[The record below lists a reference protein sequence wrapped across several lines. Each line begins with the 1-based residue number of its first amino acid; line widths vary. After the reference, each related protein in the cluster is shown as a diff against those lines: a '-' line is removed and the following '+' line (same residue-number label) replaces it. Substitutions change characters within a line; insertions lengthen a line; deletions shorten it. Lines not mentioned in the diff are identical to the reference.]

1 MEFSER
7 NMETEVE
14 KCKITSRELCL
25 DMNCKNCNSRRFYF
39 HRFARFYS
47 MKNEQNLFKVTLNT
61 YYEYIFDCPDCNKEW
76 TKKICNISQLDEKNT
91 FCDDCN
97 KKKLLERNKLKKVV
111 KEPKKCGP
119 KSQSFCDDED
129 CEFCPKRKFSKHP
142 FAEHFSPSN
151 TEDINKLSLSSHK
164 ECLFICPTCKTE
176 DKYRIY
182 NLTNDMILEDGF
194 SCVDCKKQKKME
206 LNRSIESGCK
216 PTSVVLCN
224 NDKCKYC
231 PSRKFSKHRFAEYYS
246 EKNDK
251 DLNQVMINSGLS
263 YIFNCPD
270 CNKELNLKISNITKY
285 TEERKICDDCE
296 LNVIQQKKEEKEKKK
311 LEEEL
316 LKECNPRSYTLC
328 KNVECKICEPRRFSN
343 HHFAKYYNKELNEE
357 NVENIIMNSGKNYW
371 FYCDTCKHNSSQS
384 ISNLTRG
391 DRTEFCRYCNNE
403 LFCGDK
409 ECKHC
414 WDRSFASHEKSQY
427 WSTKNEINPWIVH
440 TGTRDKY
447 LFDCYKCGHEF
458 MGRISHISTQGVWC
472 PYCHTESLCKNIECQ
487 ICFKLSFASCEK
499 SKYWSLKNKDKPHEV
514 RLGSNLFYLF
524 DCDICK
530 HEFEM
535 QPCRITDIK
544 KLTWCPYCVSRAL
557 CFEEDCKHCFER
569 SFASMYQSRFWS
581 TKNGDLT
588 PRMIFKK
595 TSKKY
600 IFDCLD
606 CKRDYEQRP
615 ADIYFHNNGC
625 SNCLLKTEKLVL
637 LYVDDNTEHI
647 IKRNIKFDWCFNP
660 NTCKY
665 LPFDLVIEDLKLII
679 EIDGDQHFRF
689 VQCFDNDVERNQNRD
704 LYKMKLALE
713 NGYSIIRIVQKGVYY
728 NLFDWKPLLINAIK
742 KYEKPQVIFID
753 YKCEYDIYK
762 EKMKSID
769 SVNLDSELEVCE
781 EVFDNEE

>member
-1 MEFSER
+1 MEFTDR

-14 KCKITSRELCL
+14 KCKITARELCL

-47 MKNEQNLFKVTLNT
+47 MKNEQNLLKVTLNT

-76 TKKICNISQLDEKNT
+76 TKKICIISQLDEKST

-97 KKKLLERNKLKKVV
+97 KKKLLERNKLKKENKVID
-111 KEPKKCGP
+111 
-119 KSQSFCDDED
+119 KST
-129 CEFCPKRKFSKHP
+129 SK
-142 FAEHFSPSN
+142 
-151 TEDINKLSLSSHK
+151 
-164 ECLFICPTCKTE
+164 
-176 DKYRIY
+176 Y
-182 NLTNDMILEDGF
+182 
-194 SCVDCKKQKKME
+194 
-206 LNRSIESGCK
+206 GCK
-216 PTSVVLCN
+216 SSDIKLCVY
-224 NDKCKYC
+224 K
-231 PSRKFSKHRFAEYYS
+231 
-246 EKNDK
+246 
-251 DLNQVMINSGLS
+251 
-263 YIFNCPD
+263 D
-270 CNKELNLKISNITKY
+270 CNK
-285 TEERKICDDCE
+285 C
-296 LNVIQQKKEEKEKKK
+296 NVKR
-311 LEEEL
+311 L
-316 LKECNPRSYTLC
+316 
-328 KNVECKICEPRRFSN
+328 SN
-343 HHFAKYYNKELNEE
+343 HVLSRFYNKELNKED
-357 NVENIIMNSGKNYW
+357 IFMISINSTKKIYL
-371 FYCDTCKHNSSQS
+371 YCDICKHNTLKSLNE
-384 ISNLTRG
+384 ILRNK
-391 DRTEFCRYCNNE
+391 DMKFCRYCTNE
-403 LFCGDK
+403 LLCGDK
-409 ECKHC
+409 DCLHC
-414 WDRSFASHEKSQY
+414 WNRSFASHEKSKY
-427 WSTKNEINPWIVH
+427 WSEKNEKNPWDVH
-440 TGTRDKY
+440 KGVSRIKY
-447 LFDCYKCGHEF
+447 LLKCDKCTHEYWA
-458 MGRISHISTQGVWC
+458 RLSHITNPNEESGC

-753 YKCEYDIYK
+753 YKSEYDIYK
-762 EKMKSID
+762 EKIKSID
-769 SVNLDSELEVCE
+769 SVTLDSELDECE
-781 EVFDNEE
+781 EVFDDEE